1 MKKNKGKWTI
11 SDTYGTSKGCQH
23 ICKSPSSRV
32 KNDRKNIW
40 RNDDQKLP
48 KYDLENIHFHIQEV
62 QWTVS
67 RINSQKSIPRNI
79 VAKLL
84 KGKEKILKT
93 SRGGDSSCG
102 RNHED

>member
-23 ICKSPSSRV
+23 VCKSPSSRV

-40 RNDDQKLP
+40 GNNDQKLP

-62 QWTVS
+62 QWTVN
-67 RINSQKSIPRNI
+67 RIKSQKSIPRHI

-93 SRGGDSSCG
+93 SRGCDSSCR